1 MMEIVDWCLK
11 VEKIVRLKDGK
22 CNHDVEHGCPYRGT
36 PLCLL
41 KSPWKYVS
49 RLKIGTMERRNADG
63 GS

>member
-1 MMEIVDWCLK
+1 VEIVDWCFK

-41 KSPWKYVS
+41 KV
-49 RLKIGTMERRNADG
+49 ERDG
-63 GS
+63 EVLDNQELGVLC